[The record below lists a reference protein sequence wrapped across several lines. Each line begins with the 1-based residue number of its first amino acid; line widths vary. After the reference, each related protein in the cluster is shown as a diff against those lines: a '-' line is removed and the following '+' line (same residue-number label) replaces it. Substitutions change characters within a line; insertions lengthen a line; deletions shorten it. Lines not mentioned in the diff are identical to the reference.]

1 MQVKNSYYYFKE
13 ALTPEECQRII
24 DQGTKQISESK
35 NSGIDVSAT
44 TVGNNSKQAL
54 ESEGLKPKAQND
66 KTTEQVKTELGIS
79 DADVEKSRYI
89 RDSEEYE

>member
-44 TVGNNSKQAL
+44 TVGNNSKHAL
-54 ESEGLKPKAQND
+54 ES
-66 KTTEQVKTELGIS
+66 
-79 DADVEKSRYI
+79 
-89 RDSEEYE
+89 